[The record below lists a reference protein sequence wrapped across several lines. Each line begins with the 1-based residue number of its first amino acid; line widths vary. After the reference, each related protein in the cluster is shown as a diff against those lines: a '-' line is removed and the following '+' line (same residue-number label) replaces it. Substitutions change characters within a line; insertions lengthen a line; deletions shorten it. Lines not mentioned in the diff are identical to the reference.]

1 MARLLIVLFVVTFFI
16 DIKAQTWSG
25 QTSGTTNSLDDV
37 EFFDN
42 NTGVIVG
49 SGGIILH
56 TSDGGNNWLQQT
68 SNTTISLSGIT
79 FISDEIIYV
88 AGSDGIIL
96 TTTNSGNSWT
106 PQTSNTTRHLY
117 DIDFGNT
124 DNGIAVGFNGRI
136 VNTTNGGT
144 TWTIQNSTTINH
156 LNGISFLDENT
167 AIVVGDGGVI
177 LKSTDKG
184 ASWVSKSSGITDEL
198 EDVSFIDLNIGTAV
212 GWNNAIIRTTNGG
225 ETWTS
230 QDSEN
235 TNSTFWSV
243 TMIDANHAAVCGFE
257 GTIIT
262 TSNGGAT
269 WDLQASGTSNTLF
282 GIYFSD
288 GNNGTAVGLN
298 GTIRRTTNGALP
310 IELISITASI
320 NENQIKLEWKTATE
334 INNYGFEIQRSFI
347 GTTHELS
354 LQWET
359 VGFVEGNGNSN
370 SPKEYTFID
379 DKTSE
384 VLGNLGGVD
393 GKLQYRLKQID
404 FDGKFEYSETITV
417 ESVHVTTLP
426 NEFSLHQN
434 YPNPFNPTTSIEYS
448 VPSSDYVSLKVY
460 DILGN
465 EVATLVNEQKSAGRY
480 EAKFNASN
488 LVSGQYIYRIQVGE
502 FNSVR
507 KMMFIK

>member
-1 MARLLIVLFVVTFFI
+1 MERLFIVLLVFTFFI

-37 EFFDN
+37 KFFDN
-42 NTGVIVG
+42 NIGVIVG

-68 SNTTISLSGIT
+68 SNTTTSLSGIS
-79 FISDEIIYV
+79 FINNDIIYV
-88 AGSDGIIL
+88 AGSDGTIL
-96 TTTNSGNSWT
+96 NTTNGGNSWT
-106 PQTSNTTRHLY
+106 AQTSNTTRHLY
-117 DIDFGNT
+117 DIDFGNA

-167 AIVVGDGGVI
+167 AVAVGDGGVI
-177 LKSTDKG
+177 LKTTDKG

-212 GWNNAIIRTTNGG
+212 GWNNAIIRTTDGG

-243 TMIDANHAAVCGFE
+243 SMINANHAAVCGFG
-257 GTIIT
+257 GTIIS

-269 WDLQASGTSNTLF
+269 WDLHASGTSNTLF
-282 GIYFSD
+282 DIYFSD

-310 IELISITASI
+310 IELISFTANI
-320 NENQIKLEWKTATE
+320 NDNQIILDWKTATE
-334 INNYGFEIQRSFI
+334 INNYGFEIQRSFV

-354 LQWET
+354 LQWKK
-359 VGFVEGNGNSN
+359 VGFVEGHGTSN

-384 VLGNLGGVD
+384 VLGNLGGLD

-417 ESVHVTTLP
+417 ESFRATNLP
-426 NEFSLHQN
+426 TEFALQQN

-448 VPSSDYVSLKVY
+448 VPSREYVILKVY
-460 DILGN
+460 DVLGN
-465 EVATLVNEQKSAGRY
+465 EVVTLVNEQKSAGHY
-480 EAKFNASN
+480 KVSFNAIN
-488 LVSGQYIYRIQVGE
+488 LASGLYIYRIQVGE